1 MASHPPEDTIVAVTT
16 QDVLP
21 AFGLAFV
28 VDAQDRMWGIS
39 RSAEGPGLHTLE
51 RGTRLLIDLDRHD
64 GFSLVRSYRH
74 AG

>member
-1 MASHPPEDTIVAVTT
+1 MALYRSESCPLIVTA

-21 AFGLAFV
+21 AFGVAFV
-28 VDAQDRMWGIS
+28 VDAHDRTWGIS

-51 RGTRLLIDLDRHD
+51 PGTRLEISLDRHD

-74 AG
+74 VG